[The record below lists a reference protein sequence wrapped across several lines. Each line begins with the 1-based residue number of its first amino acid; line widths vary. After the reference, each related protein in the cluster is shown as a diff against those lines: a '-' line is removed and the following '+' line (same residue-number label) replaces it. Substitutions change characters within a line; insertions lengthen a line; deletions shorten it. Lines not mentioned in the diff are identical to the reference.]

1 VLGGTLDL
9 FVDLSGTTGHSAATI
24 LGFLSASTSVLG
36 TGQVLLVNVADP
48 NGELLGQPLTFG
60 DLSLVGVPLTSD
72 PSFCGLT
79 LHTQALHLLGV
90 RPFALSNRQTL
101 VFGYE

>member
-1 VLGGTLDL
+1 
-9 FVDLSGTTGHSAATI
+9 
-24 LGFLSASTSVLG
+24 
-36 TGQVLLVNVADP
+36 
-48 NGELLGQPLTFG
+48 
-60 DLSLVGVPLTSD
+60 VGVPLTSD